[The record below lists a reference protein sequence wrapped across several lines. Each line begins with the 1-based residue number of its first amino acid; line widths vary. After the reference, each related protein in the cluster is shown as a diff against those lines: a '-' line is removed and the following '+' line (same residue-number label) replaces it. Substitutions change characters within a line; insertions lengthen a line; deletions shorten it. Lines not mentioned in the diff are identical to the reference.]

1 VSKRSVARVDARTG
15 RAAWR
20 RRLGT
25 ELHDAQVAGPR
36 VFVVGGDGP
45 AAARDRVWALDA
57 RSGRIAGAVTMPEF
71 GPVGMVAVGR
81 GVWLLTAGGRAVVVE
96 P

>member
-1 VSKRSVARVDARTG
+1 
-15 RAAWR
+15 
-20 RRLGT
+20 
-25 ELHDAQVAGPR
+25 
-36 VFVVGGDGP
+36 
-45 AAARDRVWALDA
+45 
-57 RSGRIAGAVTMPEF
+57 MPEF